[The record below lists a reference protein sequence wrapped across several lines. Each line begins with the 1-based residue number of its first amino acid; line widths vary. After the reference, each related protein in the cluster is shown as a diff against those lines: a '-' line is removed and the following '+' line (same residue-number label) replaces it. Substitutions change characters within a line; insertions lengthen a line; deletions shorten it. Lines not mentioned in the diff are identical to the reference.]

1 MLQDIQ
7 SLMLKLILE
16 AVNYEP
22 HISEMLNAS
31 PHEGLMLLKVTHFDE
46 QNNPI
51 LYSLNYMKSSLVKF
65 RITREK

>member
-1 MLQDIQ
+1 
-7 SLMLKLILE
+7 
-16 AVNYEP
+16 
-22 HISEMLNAS
+22 
-31 PHEGLMLLKVTHFDE
+31 HFDE